1 MITLTDI
8 TNWLTTTFG
17 SIDAQRVSEWITFNP
32 KEPILFNT
40 AFFLG
45 LFLLFYPIYIVTTK
59 AKTRVYR
66 HIYVFAFSLFF
77 YYKSSGIYFCLL
89 LFSGLVDYT
98 LAKFLYQ
105 ETKEG
110 YRKFFLV
117 VSIIFNLSFL
127 GYFKYSNFLIDNY
140 NQLFE
145 GQIHFID
152 VILPVGISFYTFQ
165 SMSYIIDIYR
175 RELEPT
181 KNLLDYMFFVSFFP
195 QLVAGPIVRASEFIP
210 QIYSKIHLTRKDFD
224 SAVFLIMGGLIK
236 KTVISDYISLNFVDR
251 VFDSPRSY
259 TAFENLMASY
269 GYTIQIYCDFSGYSD
284 MAIGIA
290 LLMGFRLSVNFRNPY
305 QSASITE
312 FWRRWHI
319 SLSTWL
325 RDYLYIS
332 VGGNR
337 KGSFG
342 GFLFPVL
349 FFVGLIAW
357 ATWYYPISAIPL
369 IVSLSALFV
378 FCLTFLVAK
387 DKKRTLYTN
396 VNLMTTMLLGGFW
409 HGASLKFIIWGAL
422 HGVALAVNKMFSDF
436 FPSPKD
442 AKPTFWSFII
452 KIVSVLFTFHFVA
465 FCWIFFRAKDFT
477 VALDVLKSIASLR
490 LNWEQWSTVIA
501 GYQNVF
507 LMILIG
513 YVLHFIPSKTTS
525 SLKKS
530 YDHLPVLFKSLVLAF
545 VFWLV
550 AAMASSE
557 LVPFIYFQF

>member
-1 MITLTDI
+1 MSTVTEFLLGLKNAI
-8 TNWLTTTFG
+8 G
-17 SIDAQRVSEWITFNP
+17 AIDTAQIQQWVTYNP
-32 KEPILFNT
+32 KEPMLFNT

-45 LFLLFYPIYIVTTK
+45 LFLLFYPIYILTTK
-59 AKTRVYR
+59 ASTRVYR
-66 HIYVFAFSLFF
+66 HVYVFAFSLFF

-98 LAKFLYQ
+98 LAKFLFE

-110 YRKFFLV
+110 YRKFFLIVSV
-117 VSIIFNLSFL
+117 VFNLSFL
-127 GYFKYSNFLIDNY
+127 GYFKYANFMIGSF
-140 NQLFE
+140 NQFFD
-145 GQIHFID
+145 GSIHFID

-165 SMSYIIDIYR
+165 SMSYILDIYR

-181 KNLLDYMFFVSFFP
+181 KNLLDYLFFVSFFP

-210 QIYSKIHLTRKDFD
+210 QIYSKIKLTREDFD
-224 SAVFLIMGGLIK
+224 NAAFLIIGGLIK

-251 VFDSPRSY
+251 VFDMPKSY
-259 TAFENLMASY
+259 TAFENLMAVY

-290 LLMGFRLSVNFRNPY
+290 LLMGFRLSVNFRTPY

-342 GFLFPVL
+342 GFLFPIL
-349 FFVGLIAW
+349 FFVGLLAW
-357 ATWYYPISAIPL
+357 AFWYYPTSAVPLYIS
-369 IVSLSALFV
+369 VGALVV
-378 FCLTFLVAK
+378 FSLTFILAK
-387 DKKRTLYTN
+387 DQKRTLYTN
-396 VNLMTTMLLGGFW
+396 VNLLTTMLLGGFW

-422 HGVALAVNKMFSDF
+422 HGIALAVNKIFSEY
-436 FPSPKD
+436 FPSPKS
-442 AKPTFWSFII
+442 KKFTFFRGVTLV
-452 KIVSVLFTFHFVA
+452 VSVFFTFHFVA

-477 VALDVLKSIASLR
+477 VALDILRTIATLEFNFDKWGIIIS
-490 LNWEQWSTVIA
+490 

-507 LMILIG
+507 TMIAIG
-513 YVLHFIPSKTTS
+513 YALHFVPVKITQGLKTIFD
-525 SLKKS
+525 K
-530 YDHLPVLFKSLVLAF
+530 LPMLFKAFVMSF

-550 AAMASSE
+550 FATASSE
-557 LVPFIYFQF
+557 MVPFIYFQF